1 MGFGVLRIEL
11 QYFLEVFF
19 RLREIGLVHDAAFLV
34 GCNAPG
40 KKFAQIVVGLGEAF
54 VDIDGGFI
62 VFTGGVE
69 VVGVNEEL
77 CLLKVGGGIVLV
89 DLSYLVEIVLGFLE
103 ILQFNEEKGIMEV
116 GVGKGLIIYFTAVNT
131 NEIVEQEPKM

>member
-11 QYFLEVFF
+11 QYFLEVFL

-89 DLSYLVEIVLGFLE
+89 DLSYLVEIVLGFPLIFFRDSRVNLIE
-103 ILQFNEEKGIMEV
+103 ILELMASFRIK
-116 GVGKGLIIYFTAVNT
+116 LRRR
-131 NEIVEQEPKM
+131 